1 MTGRH
6 MAVLDILN
14 YLLGGGVFL
23 YALSKYTKMGLLKK
37 VLTVLVIIIAIAA
50 YLSGE

>member
-23 YALSKYTKMGLLKK
+23 YALSKYTNMGLLKK

-50 YLSGE
+50 YSSGE